1 MAITNKLWLLA
12 GLAATGCGEAWAA
25 GSLRIG
31 VADTDAA
38 PVVMLSPD
46 GEHLRGG
53 LSKDLGEM
61 LAAELGLRPEF
72 TLIARKRVE
81 SSIESGRVDIICN
94 ANPDW
99 FGNAAR
105 LGWTH
110 EIYPQ
115 LERPLTLKLPTE
127 LRQVGDLAGKRIVTI
142 RGYTYPTLE
151 RFWRGSPAL
160 HNEEARIELLIK
172 SVQKRLSDVA
182 IVSELEFAAWARA
195 WPQDAAQFKLHSLVV
210 TFMPTM
216 CAVAPHSDIKV
227 AQLNQAIDRLQ
238 KSGRI
243 KAVLKTYQWQPQE

>member
-12 GLAATGCGEAWAA
+12 GLAAAWGEEAWTA
-25 GSLRIG
+25 GNLRIG

-38 PVVMLSPD
+38 PVVVLSPD
-46 GEHLRGG
+46 GEHLRSG
-53 LSKDLGEM
+53 LSKDIGEM
-61 LAAELGLRPEF
+61 LASELGMRPEF
-72 TLIARKRVE
+72 MLIARKRVE
-81 SSIESGRVDIICN
+81 VSIETGRVDIVCN

-115 LERPLTLKLPTE
+115 LERPLTLKQTTE
-127 LRQVGDLAGKRIVTI
+127 LRQTGDLAGKRIVTI
-142 RGYTYPTLE
+142 RGYNYPTLE
-151 RFWRGSPAL
+151 RFWRSNPAS
-160 HNEEARIELLIK
+160 HNEEARMELLVK

-182 IVSELEFAAWARA
+182 IVSELEFAAWARN
-195 WPQDAAQFKLHSLVV
+195 WPQEAASLKLHPLVV

-216 CAVAPHSDIKV
+216 CAVSPHSDIKV

-243 KAVLKTYQWQPQE
+243 KTVLKTYQWQPQE